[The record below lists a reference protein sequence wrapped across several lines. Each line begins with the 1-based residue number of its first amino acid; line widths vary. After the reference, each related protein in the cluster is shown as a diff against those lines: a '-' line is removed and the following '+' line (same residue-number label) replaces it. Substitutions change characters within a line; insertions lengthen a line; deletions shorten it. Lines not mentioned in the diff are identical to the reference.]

1 MSNTPKPNIIVLDSH
16 DLKTMVVGD
25 ISYYPTG
32 FTIVNPTLEVTAPG
46 FAKTTM
52 TVSSK
57 NITVLTSY
65 DLNLVTSDT
74 ENVPLPDG
82 IWKIKYSFS
91 PAHLYNVEKSF
102 LKTDNIQAA
111 LANAFIQTDLTECD
125 TEIKLRDK
133 QILQDIHNI
142 IHQAV
147 ALANVCAEDRA
158 MDMYRIAM
166 KKITN
171 FVNCKK

>member
-65 DLNLVTSDT
+65 DLNLVPSEKKHFTTT
-74 ENVPLPDG
+74 EG
-82 IWKIKYSFS
+82 ICKIK
-91 PAHLYNVEKSF
+91 
-102 LKTDNIQAA
+102 
-111 LANAFIQTDLTECD
+111 
-125 TEIKLRDK
+125 
-133 QILQDIHNI
+133 
-142 IHQAV
+142 
-147 ALANVCAEDRA
+147 
-158 MDMYRIAM
+158 
-166 KKITN
+166 
-171 FVNCKK
+171 